1 MNKRVTHILAAAA
14 MWSFC
19 MLLIGGVL
27 PRFGLQLLGE
37 LGRPL
42 SDWLPLLLAVF
53 LITAG
58 ALAIRLRMQSRGGYR
73 EGGEGDELL
82 VAGRRRGE
90 DRVPLLRV
98 NSLPSEGGGGSGM
111 APARVP
117 TTSVKAD
124 LSSDTPSTSVESL
137 PEVQVERPRPRRT
150 TVQLS
155 VGRLP
160 AKDPRLAE
168 ETEGGASDGEGSP
181 RHGEEASL
189 PGSLGGE
196 REGGQLHQRLQLP
209 TLVSDFF
216 GRSVELAE
224 LESARTLSHFRILGL
239 QGAGGIGKT
248 SLAFAFA
255 RQVAADYPDALLYLD
270 LRGQGDRP
278 LSVAEAQGQIIR
290 AYRPF
295 ARLPEHEQELQRLYQ
310 SVLGEMRGILLLD
323 NVTSSQQIQS
333 LLPPAGSGDQGG
345 LSRWLTI
352 FTTRQPLSVP
362 GQALVHVDPL
372 PSNDARRLLQTI
384 APRVGTAG
392 DRIIGSCGQVPL
404 ALRLIGTL
412 IQRHPEVSVETL
424 PARLASRQSGPLLG
438 GPVENALR
446 LCLDLLSESQQK
458 QWRMLAVFPGFFDLT
473 AAAAVWKLHPD
484 LAAGAL
490 GQLIEQALVEQDQAT
505 GRYRLHDVV
514 LTFLESR
521 LVGEE
526 QREAHHRFAAHY
538 QSLLHEA
545 EALYEEAG
553 PRFQAGIEL
562 LDREWHNILAGQVWA
577 TTHASQDRSACELCS
592 AFPDAGKHLL
602 QLQLNPRERIRWI
615 EAALEAARVLNRRKA
630 VIRHLIALGD
640 AYSDLCESQHAIDIY
655 QQALDLA
662 LSTQDRRGEALVR
675 IGLGNA
681 FSVVGSLVRAREFHD
696 QSLELANQLKDP
708 RLEMV
713 ALGNL
718 GVSHAARGEVQTAQ
732 LLFDQQ
738 YKLARRVGDRRQEAL
753 ALGGIGMTDLAMG
766 KIDLAIEFL
775 ERQLLLAK
783 EIGDRHAQAMALTY
797 LGKARGQ
804 LRDNARGLDALEE
817 ALAICLELADRRGES
832 LVLGALGIAHSQR
845 DEIEIAR
852 QFFDRQLALSREIG
866 DRLGEGKAL
875 LSLSEIALETGN
887 RVLAADLAR
896 QALVITS
903 SQGDVLG
910 QGTSHYRLALTHA
923 ASGDLRKAASSAER
937 ASQLLQEIQLPILGE
952 VEAKLAEWSR

>member
-19 MLLIGGVL
+19 MLLIVGVL

-42 SDWLPLLLAVF
+42 SDWLPLLLGIF

-58 ALAIRLRMQSRGGYR
+58 ALAVRLRMQSRGGYR
-73 EGGEGDELL
+73 ESGDGDELL

-98 NSLPSEGGGGSGM
+98 NGLPGDGAGI
-111 APARVP
+111 APGRVP
-117 TTSVKAD
+117 EPLNVNA
-124 LSSDTPSTSVESL
+124 ESL
-137 PEVQVERPRPRRT
+137 PEGEGRDQVERPRPRRT

-155 VGRLP
+155 AGRLP
-160 AKDPRLAE
+160 GKGPRPVEEVGQTTPDGGESRRSAAE
-168 ETEGGASDGEGSP
+168 ASPVGGPDGE
-181 RHGEEASL
+181 A
-189 PGSLGGE
+189 
-196 REGGQLHQRLQLP
+196 EGGQLHRRLQLP
-209 TLVSDFF
+209 VLTGDFF

-224 LESARTLSHFRILGL
+224 LESARIMSHLRILGL
-239 QGAGGIGKT
+239 QGVGGIGKT
-248 SLAFAFA
+248 SLAVAFA
-255 RQVAADYPDALLYLD
+255 RQVATDYPDALLHLD

-278 LSVAEAQGQIIR
+278 LSVAEAQGQVIR

-295 ARLPEHEQELQRLYQ
+295 ARLPEHEQDLQRLYQ

-323 NVTSSQQIQS
+323 NVTSSQQLQS
-333 LLPPAGSGDQGG
+333 LLPPTGGGAGGSGEQAG

-362 GQALVHVDPL
+362 GQALVHVEPL
-372 PSNDARRLLQTI
+372 PSNDARRLLQSL

-392 DRIIGSCGQVPL
+392 DRIIGGCGQVPL

-412 IQRHPEVSVETL
+412 IQRHPEISVETL
-424 PARLASRQSGPLLG
+424 PARLASRQSGPLPG

-446 LCLDLLSESQQK
+446 LCLDLLSENHQK
-458 QWRMLAVFPGFFDLT
+458 QWRALAVFPGSFDLT

-484 LAAGAL
+484 LAAEGL
-490 GQLIEQALVEQDQAT
+490 ERLTQNALVEHDPAT
-505 GRYRLHDVV
+505 DRYRLHDVV

-526 QREAHHRFAAHY
+526 QREARHRFAAHY

-577 TTHASQDRSACELCS
+577 TSLASQDRSACELCS

-602 QLQLNPRERIRWI
+602 QLRLNPRERIRWI
-615 EAALEAARVLNRRKA
+615 EAALEAARVLNRRKS

-640 AYSDLCESQHAIDIY
+640 AYSDLCETQHAIDIY
-655 QQALDLA
+655 QQSLDLA
-662 LSTQDRRGEALVR
+662 LASQDRRGEALAR

-681 FSVVGSLVRAREFHD
+681 FSLVGSLDRAREFHD

-708 RLEMV
+708 RLEMA

-718 GVSHAARGEVQTAQ
+718 AASHAARGEVQTAQ

-738 YKLARRVGDRRQEAL
+738 FKLARRVGDRRQEAL
-753 ALGGIGMTDLAMG
+753 GLGGIGMTDLAMG
-766 KIDLAIEFL
+766 KIDLATEFL

-797 LGKARGQ
+797 LGKARGERQ
-804 LRDNARGLDALEE
+804 DYRRGLDALEE

-832 LVLGALGIAHSQR
+832 VVLGGLGAAHFQR
-845 DEIEIAR
+845 REIEIAR

-875 LSLSEIALETGN
+875 LSLSEIALETDN

-903 SQGDVLG
+903 SHGDVLG
-910 QGTSHYRLALTHA
+910 QGTAHYRLALAHA
-923 ASGDLRKAASSAER
+923 AAGDLRKAASSADR

-952 VEAKLAEWSR
+952 VEGKLAEWSR